1 MHTPLT
7 KSEGAR
13 DCPMGDIHCAVTIL
27 TYVPKAEYGH
37 HKCLS
42 DTKYLANSQA
52 LGSWGLFPAPKTV
65 HTGVNCALRQ
75 PRYKPYKPIT

>member
-1 MHTPLT
+1 
-7 KSEGAR
+7 
-13 DCPMGDIHCAVTIL
+13 MGDIHCAVNIL

-65 HTGVNCALRQ
+65 HTGRCQLCLTPATLQALQTHHLERGTSFMTLI
-75 PRYKPYKPIT
+75 K